1 MVVGRAK
8 NKTRAEW
15 SLSEQPIGH
24 HRKDMDKENVC
35 PGFWALKGDIFT
47 YFWARWAPHIESDGI
62 LFEIKNWIKKNCFNV
77 LKNQVLVDWC
87 RDS

>member
-1 MVVGRAK
+1 MVVDRAK

-24 HRKDMDKENVC
+24 HRKDMDKKNVC
-35 PGFWALKGDIFT
+35 PGFRAIKWDIFT
-47 YFWARWAPHIESDGI
+47 SVTTVLVLGPVGTSHRII

-77 LKNQVLVDWC
+77 LKNQVLVD
-87 RDS
+87 